1 MPLPLLVALVAAL
14 IQLKGPPL
22 SGGILSG
29 SASIRLEKASGGD
42 TPVLTWSSR
51 AGVVRLLLD
60 TGASSTLVTPAL
72 AQRLALSSQALS
84 SQDLELGG
92 GGSLCAALKPR
103 RTRLPSLE
111 LAGLEQ
117 VGALRLSG
125 IEALLLPVA
134 ALPPGIDG
142 VLGIPSLRQLP
153 LWIDPQH
160 NRLAFGPAAL
170 QAARDHDSR
179 GRGSWGRGGDRS
191 GSGSF
196 EAIPLRW
203 RRGVP
208 LLALNNPGASVS
220 ALADTGAEGLF
231 ISPALAARLQP
242 QSPAQPLRLAG
253 VCGEQ
258 AVELRR
264 YGGLALQGADPART
278 VPAAVEAIR
287 LENPIFAQLGVE
299 AIVGQELLR
308 NRPQLWRLERQ
319 PPRLELR

>member
-1 MPLPLLVALVAAL
+1 MPLPLLLALVAAL
-14 IQLKGPPL
+14 IQLKGQPL

-29 SASIRLEKASGGD
+29 SASIRLEKARGGD
-42 TPVLTWSSR
+42 TPVLTLTSPD
-51 AGVVRLLLD
+51 GVVRLLLD
-60 TGASSTLVTPAL
+60 TGASSTMVTPAL
-72 AQRLALSSQALS
+72 AQRLALTSQTLS
-84 SQDLELGG
+84 SQDLELAG

-125 IEALLLPVA
+125 VEALLLPVA

-170 QAARDHDSR
+170 QAAREHDTR
-179 GRGSWGRGGDRS
+179 GRGSDKIRS
-191 GSGSF
+191 GSF
-196 EAIPLRW
+196 QTIPLRW

-208 LLALNNPGASVS
+208 LLELNNPGGTVS

-253 VCGEQ
+253 FCGEQ

-264 YGGLALQGADPART
+264 YGGLVLQGDDPAPT
-278 VPAAVEAIR
+278 LPAAVEAIR
-287 LENPIFAQLGVE
+287 IENPIFAQLGVE

>member
-1 MPLPLLVALVAAL
+1 MPLPLLVALLAAL
-14 IQLKGPPL
+14 IQLKDQPL

-29 SASIRLEKASGGD
+29 SASIRLEKARGGD
-42 TPVLTWSSR
+42 TPVLTWSSP

-60 TGASSTLVTPAL
+60 TGASSTMVTPAL
-72 AQRLALSSQALS
+72 AQRLALTSQALP
-84 SQDLELGG
+84 SQQLELAG

-111 LAGLEQ
+111 LAGQEQ
-117 VGALRLSG
+117 VGALRLSA

-179 GRGSWGRGGDRS
+179 GHGSWGRTVTGPIGAGGDRIR
-191 GSGSF
+191 SGSF
-196 EAIPLRW
+196 QAIPLHW

-208 LLALNNPGASVS
+208 LLELNNPGATVS

-231 ISPALAARLQP
+231 LSPALAARLPP

-253 VCGEQ
+253 FCGEGDASVAGGRDLPGVAAAQ
-258 AVELRR
+258 SAAGTRPAGPAGL
-264 YGGLALQGADPART
+264 GGLERGAVRALPPLVRSALVSAGAL
-278 VPAAVEAIR
+278 AV
-287 LENPIFAQLGVE
+287 
-299 AIVGQELLR
+299 
-308 NRPQLWRLERQ
+308 
-319 PPRLELR
+319 